1 MFMKKLFMM
10 AVALIMTTAMSA
22 QDIEKGF
29 SFASE
34 VGIGSELELGVR
46 AQYNFNKYFA
56 LDLPVVKYA
65 YDYGDYSVN
74 EITLQTGVRFFSPTF
89 GPDLKVFTALDM
101 GYGNMFDS
109 YDNVHCFAMDYTIG
123 LYVWKGLYVG
133 YGYGAMIKDGERYN
147 DHEVRVGYNF
157 TF

>member
-1 MFMKKLFMM
+1 MKKMFMM
-10 AVALIMTTAMSA
+10 AVALIMTTAMNA

-46 AQYNFNKYFA
+46 AQYNFNEYFA

-65 YDYGDYSVN
+65 YDYGVYPVS
-74 EITLQTGVRFFSPTF
+74 EITLQAGVRAFSPTF
-89 GPDLKVFTALDM
+89 GRDLKAFTALDM

-109 YDNVHCFAMDYTIG
+109 YDKVHCFAMDCTIG

-133 YGYGAMIKDGERYN
+133 YGYGAMIKDGERHD